1 MVLGAEILMF
11 TRKDS
16 IERLLWWLIAGTKGG
31 RTRATLIAAL
41 RERPRNANQL
51 ANELKLDYKTIKH
64 HLGVLGSNGIISS
77 VGNGYGTTY
86 FLSPEL
92 EENYQMFEV
101 IWEKIGKNEN
111 KRSSM
116 RVIKR

>member
-1 MVLGAEILMF
+1 VAPVL

-31 RTRATLIAAL
+31 RTRATIIASL
-41 RERPRNANQL
+41 SKIPKNANQL
-51 ANELKLDYKTIKH
+51 ANELNLDYKTVRH
-64 HLGVLGSNGIISS
+64 HLRVLVSNSIISS

-92 EENYQMFEV
+92 EENYQTFEA
-101 IWEKIGKNEN
+101 IWKKIGKNEN
-111 KRSSM
+111 KRNSVHVM
-116 RVIKR
+116 KR

>member
-1 MVLGAEILMF
+1 VL

-92 EENYQMFEV
+92 EENYHMFEV
-101 IWEKIGKNEN
+101 IWKKIGKNEN
-111 KRSSM
+111 KKNSM